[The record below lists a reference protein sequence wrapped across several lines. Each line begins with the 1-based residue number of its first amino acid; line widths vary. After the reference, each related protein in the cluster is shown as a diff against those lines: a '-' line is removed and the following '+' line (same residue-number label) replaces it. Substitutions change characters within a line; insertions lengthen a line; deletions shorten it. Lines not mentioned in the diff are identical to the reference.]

1 MTSPTPNRNV
11 TKLRLRL
18 LSTPGGRLRAAYDPT
33 KLDDFVRSHF
43 ADPALLR
50 SDSFDAFMQAR
61 KAALLRLIRE
71 VMGQTAQATASDPA
85 DDGEPDEEARLT
97 MLGA

>member
-1 MTSPTPNRNV
+1 MASSTYL
-11 TKLRLRL
+11 KRLA
-18 LSTPGGRLRAAYDPT
+18 TGGADAPPLDPT

-43 ADPALLR
+43 AEPALLR
-50 SDSFDAFMQAR
+50 LDSFDAFMQAR

-85 DDGEPDEEARLT
+85 DDGEPDEKARLT
-97 MLGA
+97 MSGA